1 MTCNNLNSQEN
12 LDDVKVLDEY
22 SRAFRDLINEKV
34 LPSKKSIK
42 ETLRLN
48 KDDDWN
54 FLCSAMDIIGGS
66 SAALE
71 NFLRFGLDGP
81 TRYNDVGEKHL
92 RLYGALNAT
101 YMQQK
106 ALLKL
111 YKLTNA
117 PDLKETQAQ
126 IHSLGI
132 REVRNKFGAH
142 SIDFSK
148 DRKTKQTESYAPA
161 EVSLS
166 GFRFQFFNQTTKKV
180 EEVDLQESLDEHLKA
195 VINSLDC
202 ICEKTINTLYRG
214 DQKHLDEWN
223 KKLEILRIKK
233 GGGIVAPLPN
243 GSKLVRR

>member
-1 MTCNNLNSQEN
+1 MPHNNLNSQEN
-12 LDDVKVLDEY
+12 LDDAKVLDEY
-22 SRAFRDLINEKV
+22 SHAFRDLINEKV

-54 FLCSAMDIIGGS
+54 FLCSAMDIIDDTS
-66 SAALE
+66 TALE

-81 TRYNDVGEKHL
+81 TRYYDVGEKYL
-92 RLYGALNAT
+92 RLYGVLNTT
-101 YMQQK
+101 YMQQE

-117 PDLKETQAQ
+117 PDLKETEAQ

-132 REVRNKFGAH
+132 REIRNKFGAH

-148 DRKTKQTESYAPA
+148 DRKTKQTESYTPA
-161 EVSLS
+161 DISLS
-166 GFRFQFFNQTTKKV
+166 GFKFEFFNQTTKKL

-195 VINSLDC
+195 VIDSLDC

-233 GGGIVAPLPN
+233 RGGIVAHLPN
-243 GSKLVRR
+243 GSIFVMR